1 MKRRPTANPDVTGPL
16 RAFAYLRVST
26 GRQKTHDLS
35 IPDQRKQAV
44 AYCAKQGWTLVAEYV
59 DAGITGTIED
69 RSEFQK
75 MIDRAYDDDH
85 PVDVILVHSLS
96 RFFRDAF
103 VLEMYV
109 RKLAKCGVRLASITQ
124 ELGDDPTQVMMRQII
139 ALFDEYQS
147 KENGKHVLRAMKEN
161 ARQGYYNGS
170 PKPLGYTTE
179 VAETRGDRVMKKLV
193 VDIVEA
199 ETVKLIFKL
208 YRLGD
213 GQSGPLGL
221 KTTACWLNKRGYRT
235 RRGARFG
242 LGTIHAILTNSVYVG
257 KWVFNKRCS
266 KTLLEKPT
274 SEHIVVDV
282 PPIIAQDEFDAVA
295 ATLRTR
301 DPRVTAPRTITGPIL
316 LTGLA
321 HCATCGGAM
330 TLRTGT
336 SKSGAVHKY
345 YTCSTCARK
354 GKTACKG
361 RSIPMGKLDALVTDH
376 LAERLFHPERL
387 TAILASVGARRAE
400 RAIQIDTRIATLQTE
415 VAEAEEKLKRLYKM
429 VEDGVT
435 DLDDILKDR
444 LASIKLD
451 RDRSR
456 LALERIRSTNASPAP
471 FEPEAIERFGRVMRE
486 NITSG
491 EIPFRKAYI
500 QSVVDRIEVD
510 DSVIRILGN
519 KATLEQAIA
528 GRAVGSAGVRSFERK
543 WRARHDSNVWPP
555 PSEGGALSS

>member
-1 MKRRPTANPDVTGPL
+1 
-16 RAFAYLRVST
+16 
-26 GRQKTHDLS
+26 
-35 IPDQRKQAV
+35 
-44 AYCAKQGWTLVAEYV
+44 
-59 DAGITGTIED
+59 
-69 RSEFQK
+69 
-75 MIDRAYDDDH
+75 MIDRASDDDH

-109 RKLAKCGVRLASITQ
+109 RKLAKCGVRLASIAQ
-124 ELGDDPTQVMMRQII
+124 ELWRRSHASHDATNHRP
-139 ALFDEYQS
+139 LLDEYQS

-193 VDIVEA
+193 VDVVEA
-199 ETVKLIFKL
+199 ETVKLIYKL

-213 GQSGPLGL
+213 GRSGPLGL

-242 LGTIHAILTNSVYVG
+242 LGTNHSILTNSVYVG
-257 KWVFNKRCS
+257 KSIFNKRCS
-266 KTLLEKPT
+266 KTLLEKPA

-376 LAERLFHPERL
+376 LVDRLFHPERL
-387 TAILASVGARRAE
+387 TAILASVAARRAE
-400 RAIQIDTRIATLQTE
+400 RANQIDKRIATLQTE
-415 VAEAEEKLKRLYKM
+415 VAEAEEKLRRLYKM

-435 DLDDILKDR
+435 EIDEILKDR
-444 LASIKLD
+444 LASSQSSTGTGRDPLWTDPVNKRPSSAD
-451 RDRSR
+451 RTRGDRAVWSDHEGKCHLRRHPVSEGVHPVGRRSDRGRRQRNPRSR
-456 LALERIRSTNASPAP
+456 H
-471 FEPEAIERFGRVMRE
+471 
-486 NITSG
+486 
-491 EIPFRKAYI
+491 
-500 QSVVDRIEVD
+500 
-510 DSVIRILGN
+510 

-543 WRARHDSNVWPP
+543 WRARRDSNPRPP
-555 PSEGGALSS
+555 DS